1 MIALGTIQINPD
13 TGFIEARRKLLLVGE
28 QLTGDAI
35 VATRLATAASQFCRV
50 LARESSAPAVS
61 IGLGGDRASQ
71 NLVLQFE
78 SPEPTSVPAGLATF
92 FDHID
97 RPASQNHLHV
107 VRATKDLRRT
117 APVSEQAIAHL
128 RAIIERKG
136 RDELMSEL
144 QVRNRELQESFEN
157 LQRTTSAK
165 ERMESELNIG
175 RDIQMSML
183 PIQFPAFPHR
193 TEFDIYATLHPAR
206 EVGGDF
212 YDFFLIDE
220 DRICFGVGDVSGKG
234 VGAALFMALTKTLI
248 KSRASNDFSPAS
260 ILTHVNDEV
269 GRNNESCMF
278 VTIWVGILDLT
289 TGTLTYTNAGHNPP
303 YLKRANGDLLR
314 LDARHGPVVGAMEG
328 IVYGEDALLIG
339 AGDMALLYTDGV
351 TEAMDPNEQLYDER
365 SLVEVLETREFPSVQ
380 DLVQATVDDVWRFQS
395 DAVQADDV
403 TVLAIQFLG

>member
-1 MIALGTIQINPD
+1 
-13 TGFIEARRKLLLVGE
+13 
-28 QLTGDAI
+28 
-35 VATRLATAASQFCRV
+35 
-50 LARESSAPAVS
+50 
-61 IGLGGDRASQ
+61 
-71 NLVLQFE
+71 
-78 SPEPTSVPAGLATF
+78 
-92 FDHID
+92 
-97 RPASQNHLHV
+97 
-107 VRATKDLRRT
+107 
-117 APVSEQAIAHL
+117 
-128 RAIIERKG
+128 
-136 RDELMSEL
+136 
-144 QVRNRELQESFEN
+144 
-157 LQRTTSAK
+157 
-165 ERMESELNIG
+165 MESELNIG